1 MRYRV
6 VMLDVG
12 GRTFSHEILER
23 ISAQVREEPEIS
35 RRQLSLRVCEWMN
48 WHNAAGRAQEMSAR
62 KALAALH
69 RRGLIELPVLKQ
81 RYAFQEAVAPVVC
94 PPVAQVA
101 CMLSELG
108 AVELIR
114 VNSNELSRA
123 WRGLL
128 DAHHYLKSGPL
139 CGAQLRY
146 LVRSQRYGWLG
157 GLSYSA
163 CARRVACRDEWIGWS
178 PGARS
183 HNHPLVV
190 NNSRFLIAP
199 TVRVKCLA
207 SQVLARAQA
216 RLADDWFEV
225 YRYRPVLLET
235 YVERGRFAGTC
246 YRAANWQHVG
256 NTRGRGRQGN
266 GASIK
271 DVYVLALSGDW
282 QKRLCRDTDGQV
294 RMRAPRV
301 GQAPRDWIE
310 AELGGADMGDAR
322 LTARLLEMTGMFY
335 ARPTANI
342 PQACGSA
349 SSAKAAY
356 RFLDNEKIQWQ
367 AILQPHYAATE
378 ARVREEALVLV
389 AQDTTTLNYSTHPHT
404 QGLGPIGTQSEKVRG
419 LMVHDTL
426 AFSAQGIPL
435 GLLNLQCWA
444 RDGIGSRHERH
455 SLPIEHKESF
465 KWIESYAAVS
475 AVQARARKTR
485 MVVMA
490 DREAD
495 IHEVFAAQANTPHG
509 AHLLIRAER
518 SRNRQVVGEDEA
530 HALLWDTLTQ
540 QALLGTRE
548 ILIPPSEKR
557 PARQATLA
565 VRSAKVTLQPPHR
578 SRHLAPVGV
587 WAVLAQE
594 VNPPPEVEA
603 LEWMLLTTVAVSHKE
618 DAFERLNWYAR
629 RWGIEVYHR
638 ILKSGCRVEARQ
650 LEQAHRLLNCLAID
664 LIVAWRIYHLTAL
677 GEQTPEVPCTIYF
690 TDSEWKALCTF
701 VSRTKTPPELPPSLN
716 AAVRLLGQL
725 GGHLGRNG
733 DGHPGTEV
741 LWRGMTR
748 LTDIGLAYELYHS
761 DSTL

>member
-1 MRYRV
+1 MLYCV
-6 VMLDVG
+6 VMVGIG

-23 ISAQVREEPEIS
+23 ISAEVQAQPEIS

-48 WHNAAGRAQEMSAR
+48 WRNAAGRAQEMSCR
-62 KALAALH
+62 KSLLALH
-69 RRGLIELPVLKQ
+69 RRGVIELPALKQ
-81 RYAFQEAVAPVVC
+81 RYAFQDTRALVAC
-94 PPVAQVA
+94 PPVAQVS
-101 CMLSELG
+101 CTLTELG
-108 AVELIR
+108 EVVLIR
-114 VNSNELSRA
+114 VSSNELSRL

-146 LVRSQRYGWLG
+146 LVRSERYGWLG

-163 CARRVACRDEWIGWS
+163 CALRVACRDEWIGWT
-178 PGARS
+178 PDARE
-183 HNHPLVV
+183 HNHALVV

-207 SQVLARAQA
+207 SWVLARAQA
-216 RLADDWFEV
+216 RLAEDWEAA

-271 DVYVLALSGDW
+271 DVYVLPVSGDW
-282 QKRLCRDTDGQV
+282 QQRLCREADGVV
-294 RMRAPRV
+294 RVRAPRV
-301 GQAPRDWIE
+301 GRAPRDWIE

-322 LTARLLEMTGMFY
+322 LTARLLEMTGRFY
-335 ARPTANI
+335 AKPTANI

-349 SSAKAAY
+349 MAAKAAY

-367 AILQPHYAATE
+367 AILEPHYAATE
-378 ARVREEALVLV
+378 ARVRDEPVVLV

-404 QGLGPIGTQSEKVRG
+404 QGLGPIGTQSEQVRG
-419 LMVHDTL
+419 LMVHDTM
-426 AFSAQGIPL
+426 AFSAQGVPL

-444 RDGIGSRHERH
+444 REGIGSRAARH
-455 SLPIEHKESF
+455 SLPIEEKESF
-465 KWIESYAAVS
+465 KWIESYQAVS
-475 AVQARARKTR
+475 AVQARARNTQ

-495 IHEVFAAQANTPHG
+495 LHEVFAAQANTPHG
-509 AHLLIRAER
+509 AQLLIRAER
-518 SRNRQVVGEDEA
+518 SRNRQVIGEDET
-530 HALLWDTLTQ
+530 HASLWCTLTQ
-540 QALLGTRE
+540 QPVIGTRE
-548 ILIPPSEKR
+548 ILIPPSEQR
-557 PARQATLA
+557 AARQATLE
-565 VRSAKVTLQPPHR
+565 VRSASVTLKPPQR
-578 SRHLAPVGV
+578 SPHLAPVAV
-587 WAVLAQE
+587 WAVWAQE
-594 VNPPPEVEA
+594 VNPPAEVEA
-603 LEWMLLTTVAVSHKE
+603 LEWMLLTTVAVKHQQ

-701 VSRTKTPPELPPSLN
+701 VSRTQTPPALPPSLN
-716 AAVRLLGQL
+716 EAVRLLGQL
-725 GGHLGRNG
+725 GGHLGRTG

-748 LTDIGLAYELYHS
+748 LADIGSAYELYHS
-761 DSTL
+761 APTT

>member
-1 MRYRV
+1 MV
-6 VMLDVG
+6 TIG
-12 GRTFSHEILER
+12 GRSFSQETLDR
-23 ISAQVREEPEIS
+23 ITAVVQAEPDIS

-48 WHNAAGRAQEMSAR
+48 WHNAAGRAQEMSCR
-62 KALAALH
+62 KGLMTLH
-69 RRGLIELPVLKQ
+69 RRGVIELPALKQ
-81 RYAFQEAVAPVVC
+81 RYAFHEPRAPVAC
-94 PPVAQVA
+94 PPVAQVSCTLA
-101 CMLSELG
+101 ELG
-108 AVELIR
+108 EVGLMR
-114 VNSNELSRA
+114 VSGNELSRV

-128 DAHHYLKSGPL
+128 DTHHYLKSGPL

-146 LVRSQRYGWLG
+146 LVRSERYGWLG

-163 CARRVACRDEWIGWS
+163 CARRVECRDEWIGWT
-178 PGARS
+178 PAARE

-207 SQVLARAQA
+207 SWVLARAQA
-216 RLADDWFEV
+216 RLADDWEAV

-246 YRAANWQHVG
+246 YRAANWRQVG
-256 NTRGRGRQGN
+256 NTRGRGRQGH

-271 DVYVLALSGDW
+271 DVYVLPVSGDW
-282 QKRLCRDTDGQV
+282 QPRLCREADGQV
-294 RMRAPRV
+294 RARAPRLPR
-301 GQAPRDWIE
+301 APADWIE
-310 AELGGADMGDAR
+310 AELGRANMGDAR

-335 ARPTANI
+335 AKPTANI

-349 SSAKAAY
+349 MAAKAAY
-356 RFLDNEKIQWQ
+356 RFLDNEKIGWQ
-367 AILQPHYAATE
+367 AILEPHYAATE
-378 ARVREEALVLV
+378 ARVREQALVLV
-389 AQDTTTLNYSTHPHT
+389 AQDTTSLNYSTHPHT
-404 QGLGPIGTQSEKVRG
+404 QGLGPIGTQSEQVRG
-419 LMVHDTL
+419 LMVHDTM
-426 AFSAQGIPL
+426 AFTAQGVPL

-444 RDGIGSRHERH
+444 REGIGSRAERH
-455 SLPIEHKESF
+455 RKPIEEKESF

-475 AVQARARKTR
+475 AVQARARKTQ

-495 IHEVFAAQANTPHG
+495 IHEVFAAQAHTPHG
-509 AHLLIRAER
+509 AQLLIRAER
-518 SRNRQVVGEDEA
+518 SRNRQVLGEDET
-530 HALLWDTLTQ
+530 HASLWRTLGQ
-540 QALLGTRE
+540 QPLLGTRE
-548 ILIPPSEKR
+548 ILIPPSEQR
-557 PARQATLA
+557 AARQATLE
-565 VRSAKVTLQPPHR
+565 VRSAPVTLKAPRRASHLPPV
-578 SRHLAPVGV
+578 AV
-587 WAVLAQE
+587 WAVWAQE
-594 VNPPPEVEA
+594 LNPPAEVEA
-603 LEWMLLTTVAVSHKE
+603 LEWMLLTTVAVQRKE

-677 GEQTPEVPCTIYF
+677 GEQTPEMPCTIYF

-701 VSRTKTPPELPPSLN
+701 VSRTKTPPALPPSLN
-716 AAVRLLGQL
+716 EAVRLLGKL

-748 LTDIGLAYELYHS
+748 LADIGFAYDLYHS
-761 DSTL
+761 DSTM

>member
-1 MRYRV
+1 MV
-6 VMLDVG
+6 GIG
-12 GRTFSHEILER
+12 GRIFSQEILER
-23 ISAQVREEPEIS
+23 ISAQVRAQPDLS

-48 WHNAAGRAQEMSAR
+48 WRNAAGRAQEMSCR
-62 KALAALH
+62 KTLAALH
-69 RRGLIELPVLKQ
+69 RRGLIELPALKQ
-81 RYAFQEAVAPVVC
+81 RYAFQEARVPVAC
-94 PPVAQVA
+94 PPVAQIA
-101 CMLSELG
+101 CTLAELG
-108 AVELIR
+108 EVALMR
-114 VNSNELSRA
+114 VSSNELSRV

-146 LVRSQRYGWLG
+146 LVRSERYGWLG

-163 CARRVACRDEWIGWS
+163 CALRVECRDAWIGWTQD
-178 PGARS
+178 ARE

-199 TVRVKCLA
+199 TVQVKCLA
-207 SQVLARAQA
+207 SWVLARTQA

-225 YRYRPVLLET
+225 YHYRPLLLET

-246 YRAANWQHVG
+246 YRAANWRQVG

-271 DVYVLALSGDW
+271 DVYVLPLAGDW
-282 QKRLCRDTDGQV
+282 QQHLCREADGQV
-294 RMRAPRV
+294 RTRAPRITRT
-301 GQAPRDWIE
+301 PRDWIE
-310 AELGGADMGDAR
+310 AELGGANMGDAR

-335 ARPTANI
+335 AKPTANI

-349 SSAKAAY
+349 FAAKAAY
-356 RFLDNEKIQWQ
+356 RFLDNEKIHWQ
-367 AILQPHYAATE
+367 AILDPHYAATE
-378 ARVREEALVLV
+378 ARIREHALVLV

-404 QGLGPIGTQSEKVRG
+404 QGLGPIGTQSENVRG
-419 LMVHDTL
+419 LMVHDTM
-426 AFSAQGIPL
+426 AFTVQGVPL

-444 RDGIGSRHERH
+444 REGIGSRAQRH
-455 SLPIEHKESF
+455 SLPIEEKESF
-465 KWIESYAAVS
+465 KWIESYQAVS

-495 IHEVFAAQANTPHG
+495 IHEVFAAQASTPHG
-509 AHLLIRAER
+509 AQLLIRAER
-518 SRNRQVVGEDEA
+518 SRNRQVLGEEDP
-530 HALLWDTLTQ
+530 HALLWDTLAQ

-548 ILIPPSEKR
+548 ILIPPNEKR
-557 PARQATLA
+557 AARQAILE
-565 VRSAKVTLQPPHR
+565 VRSAKVALKPPRR
-578 SRHLAPVGV
+578 SAHLPPVTV

-594 VNPPPEVEA
+594 INPSREIEA
-603 LEWMLLTTVAVSHKE
+603 LEWMLLTTVPVKHKE

-664 LIVAWRIYHLTAL
+664 LVVAWRIYHLTAL
-677 GEQTPEVPCTIYF
+677 GEQTPQVPCTIYF
-690 TDSEWKALCTF
+690 TDTEWKALCTF
-701 VSRTKTPPELPPSLN
+701 VSRTKTPPALPPSLN
-716 AAVRLLGQL
+716 EAVRLLGQL

-741 LWRGMTR
+741 LWRGMAR
-748 LTDIGLAYELYHS
+748 LADIGLAYEIYHS

>member
-1 MRYRV
+1 MV
-6 VMLDVG
+6 SVG
-12 GRTFSHEILER
+12 GRSFSQEILER
-23 ISAQVREEPEIS
+23 INAQVRAQPGLS

-48 WHNAAGRAQEMSAR
+48 WRNRAGRAQEMSCR
-62 KALAALH
+62 KALAALQ
-69 RRGLIELPVLKQ
+69 RRGLIELPALKQ
-81 RYAFQEAVAPVVC
+81 RYAFQEARAPVVC
-94 PPVAQVA
+94 PPVAQVSCA
-101 CMLSELG
+101 LAELG
-108 AVELIR
+108 EVELIR
-114 VNSNELSRA
+114 VSGNALSRA

-146 LVRSQRYGWLG
+146 LVRSARYGWLG

-163 CARRVACRDEWIGWS
+163 CARRVECRDAWIGWTHA
-178 PGARS
+178 ARS

-207 SQVLARAQA
+207 SWVLARAQA
-216 RLADDWFEV
+216 RLAGDWYEV
-225 YRYRPVLLET
+225 YRYRPLLLET

-246 YRAANWQHVG
+246 YRAANWRLVG
-256 NTRGRGRQGN
+256 NTRGRGRQGS

-271 DVYVLALSGDW
+271 DVYVLPLAGDW
-282 QKRLCRDTDGQV
+282 QQPLCREADGQV
-294 RMRAPRV
+294 RLRAARIAA
-301 GQAPRDWIE
+301 APRDWIE
-310 AELGGADMGDAR
+310 AELGGANMGDAR
-322 LTARLLEMTGMFY
+322 LTARLLQMTGMFY
-335 ARPTANI
+335 AKPTANI

-349 SSAKAAY
+349 MAAKAAY

-367 AILQPHYAATE
+367 AILEPHYAASE
-378 ARVREEALVLV
+378 ARVREHALVLV

-404 QGLGPIGTQSEKVRG
+404 QGLGPIGTESEKVRG
-419 LMVHDTL
+419 LMVHDTM
-426 AFSAQGIPL
+426 AFTAQGVPL

-444 RDGIGSRHERH
+444 REGIGSRAQRH
-455 SLPIEHKESF
+455 RLPIEDKESF
-465 KWIESYAAVS
+465 KWIESYQAVS
-475 AVQARARKTR
+475 AVQARVRNTR
-485 MVVMA
+485 LVVMA

-495 IHEVFAAQANTPHG
+495 IHEVFAAQAATPRG
-509 AHLLIRAER
+509 AQLLIRAER
-518 SRNRQVVGEDEA
+518 SRNRQVLGAEA
-530 HALLWDTLTQ
+530 EASHALLWDTLAQ

-548 ILIPPSEKR
+548 ILIPPSDKR
-557 PARQATLA
+557 AARQATLE
-565 VRSAKVTLQPPHR
+565 VRSAKVVLKPPQR
-578 SRHLAPVGV
+578 SGHLPAVTV

-594 VNPPPEVEA
+594 LNPPREVEA
-603 LEWMLLTTVAVSHKE
+603 LEWMLLTTVPVKHKE

-664 LIVAWRIYHLTAL
+664 GVVAWRIYHLTAL

-690 TDSEWKALCTF
+690 TDAEWKALCTF
-701 VSRTKTPPELPPSLN
+701 VSRTKTPPALPPSLN
-716 AAVRLLGQL
+716 EAVRLLGQL

-748 LTDIGLAYELYHS
+748 LADIGLAYEIYHS
-761 DSTL
+761 DSTR

>member
-1 MRYRV
+1 MRYCV
-6 VMLDVG
+6 FMLIIG
-12 GRTFSHEILER
+12 GRTFSQEILDR
-23 ISAQVREEPEIS
+23 IGAQVRAQPEIS

-48 WHNAAGRAQEMSAR
+48 WHNAAGRAQEMSCR

-69 RRGLIELPVLKQ
+69 RRGVIELPALKQ
-81 RYAFQEAVAPVVC
+81 RYAFQEAVAPLAC
-94 PPVAQVA
+94 APVAQVA
-101 CMLSELG
+101 CALAELG
-108 AVELIR
+108 EVELVR
-114 VNSNELSRA
+114 VGSNELSRV

-128 DAHHYLKSGPL
+128 DAHHYLRSGPL

-146 LVRSQRYGWLG
+146 LVRSERYGWLG

-163 CARRVACRDEWIGWS
+163 CARRVECRDEWIGWS
-178 PGARS
+178 PGARR

-216 RLADDWFEV
+216 RLAGDWFEV

-246 YRAANWQHVG
+246 YRAANWRHVG
-256 NTRGRGRQGN
+256 NTRGRGRQGG

-271 DVYVLALSGDW
+271 DVYVLALSGGW
-282 QKRLCRDTDGQV
+282 QARLCRDPEGQV
-294 RMRAPRV
+294 RARAPRV

-310 AELGGADMGDAR
+310 AELGGANMGDAR
-322 LTARLLEMTGMFY
+322 LTARLLEMTGRFY
-335 ARPTANI
+335 AKPTANI

-349 SSAKAAY
+349 MAAKAAY

-367 AILQPHYAATE
+367 AILEPHYAATE
-378 ARVREEALVLV
+378 ARMREHPVVLV
-389 AQDTTTLNYSTHPHT
+389 AQDTTTLNYSAHPHT

-426 AFSAQGIPL
+426 AFTAQGVPL

-444 RDGIGSRHERH
+444 REGIGSRHVRH
-455 SLPIEHKESF
+455 RLPIEDKESF

-475 AVQARARKTR
+475 AVQARVRKTR

-490 DREAD
+490 DREAG
-495 IHEVFAAQANTPHG
+495 IHEVFAAQAATPRG

-518 SRNRQVVGEDEA
+518 SRNRQVVGEDDT
-530 HALLWDTLTQ
+530 HALLWDTLAQ
-540 QALLGTRE
+540 QAPVGQRE

-557 PARQATLA
+557 AARQASLE
-565 VRSAKVTLQPPHR
+565 VRSAPVVLKPPKR
-578 SRHLAPVGV
+578 TPHLAPVAV

-594 VNPPPEVEA
+594 VNPPRETEG
-603 LEWMLLTTVAVSHKE
+603 LEWMLLTSVAVSHKE

-664 LIVAWRIYHLTAL
+664 LVVAWRIYHLTTL
-677 GEQTPEVPCTIYF
+677 GEQTPQVPCTIYF
-690 TDSEWKALCTF
+690 TDPEWKALCTF
-701 VSRTKTPPELPPSLN
+701 VSRTKTPPRLPPSLN
-716 AAVRLLGQL
+716 EAVRLLGQL

-748 LTDIGLAYELYHS
+748 LADIGLAYEIYHS
-761 DSTL
+761 DSTM

>member
-1 MRYRV
+1 MV
-6 VMLDVG
+6 SLG
-12 GRTFSHEILER
+12 GRSFSQEILDR
-23 ISAQVREEPEIS
+23 ICTVVKAQPGIS

-48 WHNAAGRAQEMSAR
+48 WRNAAGRVQEMSCR
-62 KALAALH
+62 KTLLALQ

-81 RYAFQEAVAPVVC
+81 RYAFQEARAPVAC
-94 PPVAQVA
+94 PPVAQVSCTLA
-101 CMLSELG
+101 ELG
-108 AVELIR
+108 EVQLMR
-114 VNSNELSRA
+114 VTSNELSRV

-128 DAHHYLKSGPL
+128 DTYHYLKSGPL

-146 LVRSQRYGWLG
+146 LVRSERYGWLG

-163 CARRVACRDEWIGWS
+163 CARRVECRDEWVGWTHA
-178 PGARS
+178 ARE

-207 SQVLARAQA
+207 SWVLARAQA
-216 RLADDWFEV
+216 RLADDWEAL
-225 YRYRPVLLET
+225 YRYRPALLET

-246 YRAANWQHVG
+246 YRAANWRHVG
-256 NTRGRGRQGN
+256 NTRGRGRQGS

-271 DVYVLALSGDW
+271 DVYLMPVSGDW
-282 QKRLCRDTDGQV
+282 QARLCREADGQV
-294 RMRAPRV
+294 RVRAARV
-301 GQAPRDWIE
+301 GRAPRDWIE
-310 AELGGADMGDAR
+310 AELGGANMGDAR

-335 ARPTANI
+335 AKPTANI
-342 PQACGSA
+342 PQACASA
-349 SSAKAAY
+349 MAAKAAY

-367 AILQPHYAATE
+367 AILDPHYAATE
-378 ARVREEALVLV
+378 ARVREQPLVLV
-389 AQDTTTLNYSTHPHT
+389 AQDTTSLNYSTHPHT

-419 LMVHDTL
+419 LMVHDTM
-426 AFSAQGIPL
+426 AFTARGIPL

-444 RDGIGSRHERH
+444 RDGIGSRDERH
-455 SLPIEHKESF
+455 SKPIEDKESF
-465 KWIESYAAVS
+465 KWLESYAAVS
-475 AVQARARKTR
+475 AVQQRVRKTQ

-509 AHLLIRAER
+509 AQLLIRAER
-518 SRNRQVVGEDEA
+518 SRNRQVLGEEEA
-530 HALLWDTLTQ
+530 HASLWRTLEQ
-540 QALLGTRE
+540 QEPIGTRE

-557 PARQATLA
+557 AARKATLE
-565 VRSAKVTLQPPHR
+565 VRSAPVTLRPPKR
-578 SRHLAPVGV
+578 SPHLAPVAL

-594 VNPPPEVEA
+594 LNPAPEVEG
-603 LEWMLLTTVAVSHKE
+603 LEWMLLTTVAVQHKE

-664 LIVAWRIYHLTAL
+664 LVVAWRIYHLTTL
-677 GEQTPEVPCTIYF
+677 GEKTPEVPCTIYF

-701 VSRTKTPPELPPSLN
+701 VSRTKTPPKLPPSLN
-716 AAVRLLGQL
+716 EAVRLLGQL
-725 GGHLGRNG
+725 GGHLGRKR

-741 LWRGMTR
+741 LWRGMAR

-761 DSTL
+761 DSPCRN

>member
-1 MRYRV
+1 
-6 VMLDVG
+6 MLDVG
-12 GRTFSHEILER
+12 GRTVLQEILER
-23 ISAQVREEPEIS
+23 IRAQVRTEPEIS
-35 RRQLSLRVCEWMN
+35 RRQLSLRVCEWMDWN
-48 WHNAAGRAQEMSAR
+48 NAAGRAQEMSAR
-62 KALAALH
+62 KALATLH

-81 RYAFQEAVAPVVC
+81 RYAFQEAAAPAAC

-101 CMLSELG
+101 CTLG
-108 AVELIR
+108 DLGCVELVR
-114 VNSNELSRA
+114 VNSNELSRV

-128 DAHHYLKSGPL
+128 DTHHYLKSGPL

-146 LVRSQRYGWLG
+146 LVRSERYGWLG

-163 CARRVACRDEWIGWS
+163 CARRVDCRDEWIGWS
-178 PGARS
+178 PSARS
-183 HNHPLVV
+183 HNHPWVV

-216 RLADDWFEV
+216 RLAEDWFEV

-246 YRAANWQHVG
+246 YRAANWSYVG
-256 NTRGRGRQGN
+256 TTHGRGRDGN

-271 DVYVLALSGDW
+271 DVYVRALSGDW
-282 QKRLCRDTDGQV
+282 QSRLCRDSDGQV
-294 RMRAPRV
+294 RTRAPRAAR
-301 GQAPRDWIE
+301 APRDWIE

-335 ARPTANI
+335 AKPTANI

-349 SSAKAAY
+349 MAAKAAY
-356 RFLDNEKIQWQ
+356 RFLDNEKIHWQ
-367 AILQPHYAATE
+367 GILEPHYASTE
-378 ARVREEALVLV
+378 ARVREEALALV

-426 AFSAQGIPL
+426 AFTAQGVPL

-455 SLPIEHKESF
+455 RLPIEEKESF

-495 IHEVFAAQANTPHG
+495 IHEVFAARADTPHG

-518 SRNRQVVGEDEA
+518 SRNRGVVGEDETP
-530 HALLWDTLTQ
+530 ALLWDTLTP
-540 QALLGTRE
+540 QAPIGRRE

-557 PARQATLA
+557 AARQATLD
-565 VRSAKVTLQPPHR
+565 VRSAPVILRPPKR
-578 SRHLAPVGV
+578 TPNLAPVKV

-594 VNPPPEVEA
+594 VSPPPGVEG
-603 LEWMLLTTVAVSHKE
+603 LEWMLLTTVAVQHKQ

-664 LIVAWRIYHLTAL
+664 LVVAWRIYHLTTL
-677 GEQTPEVPCTIYF
+677 GEQTPDVPCTIYF
-690 TDSEWKALCTF
+690 TGSEWKALCTF
-701 VSRTKTPPELPPSLN
+701 VNRTKTPPQLPPSLN
-716 AAVRLLGQL
+716 EAVRLLGQL

-733 DGHPGTEV
+733 DGQPGAEV

-748 LTDIGLAYELYHS
+748 LNDIGLAYELYNR
-761 DSTL
+761 DSTM

>member
-1 MRYRV
+1 MV
-6 VMLDVG
+6 KMG
-12 GRTFSHEILER
+12 GRTFSQEVLDR
-23 ISAQVREEPEIS
+23 ITAQVLAQPDIS
-35 RRQLSLRVCEWMN
+35 RRQLSLRVCQWMN
-48 WHNAAGRAQEMSAR
+48 WHNAAGRPQEMSCR
-62 KALAALH
+62 KSLVELH
-69 RRGLIELPVLKQ
+69 RRGLIELPALKR
-81 RYAFQEAVAPVVC
+81 RYAFQEARAPVAC
-94 PPVAQVA
+94 PPVAQVSCTLA
-101 CMLSELG
+101 ELG
-108 AVELIR
+108 EVELMR
-114 VNSNELSRA
+114 VSSNELSRV

-146 LVRSQRYGWLG
+146 LVRSERYGWLG

-163 CARRVACRDEWIGWS
+163 CAWRVECRDEWIGWTQA
-178 PGARS
+178 ARE

-190 NNSRFLIAP
+190 NNSRFLIVP

-207 SQVLARAQA
+207 SWVLARAQA
-216 RLADDWFEV
+216 RLADDWEAA
-225 YRYRPVLLET
+225 YRYRPALLET

-246 YRAANWQHVG
+246 YRAANWRHVG
-256 NTRGRGRQGN
+256 NTRGRGRQGE

-271 DVYVLALSGDW
+271 DVYVLPLSGDW
-282 QKRLCRDTDGQV
+282 QSRVCCEADGQV
-294 RMRAPRV
+294 RVRAARV
-301 GQAPRDWIE
+301 GGAPRDWIE
-310 AELGGADMGDAR
+310 AELGGANMGDAR

-335 ARPTANI
+335 AKPTANI
-342 PQACGSA
+342 PQACASA
-349 SSAKAAY
+349 MAAKAAY
-356 RFLDNEKIQWQ
+356 RFLDNEKVQWQ
-367 AILQPHYAATE
+367 AILDAHYAATE
-378 ARVREEALVLV
+378 ARVREQALVLV
-389 AQDTTTLNYSTHPHT
+389 AQDTTSLNYSSHPHT

-444 RDGIGSRHERH
+444 REGIGSRDERH
-455 SLPIEHKESF
+455 SKPIEDKESF
-465 KWIESYAAVS
+465 KWLDSYAAVS
-475 AVQARARKTR
+475 AVQQRVRKTQL
-485 MVVMA
+485 VLMA

-495 IHEVFAAQANTPHG
+495 IHEVFAAQASTPNG
-509 AHLLIRAER
+509 AQLLIRAER
-518 SRNRQVVGEDEA
+518 SRNRQVLTEEET
-530 HALLWDTLTQ
+530 HASLWRTLEQ
-540 QALLGTRE
+540 QAPIGTRE

-557 PARQATLA
+557 AARKASLE
-565 VRSAKVTLQPPHR
+565 VRSAKVTLKPPKR
-578 SRHLAPVGV
+578 SPHLAPVAL

-594 VNPPPEVEA
+594 LDPPAQVEG
-603 LEWMLLTTVAVSHKE
+603 LEWMLLTSVAVNRKE
-618 DAFERLNWYAR
+618 DAFERLTWYAR

-664 LIVAWRIYHLTAL
+664 LVVAWRIYHLTAL

-701 VSRTKTPPELPPSLN
+701 VPRTKTPPKLPPSLN
-716 AAVRLLGQL
+716 EAVRLLGQL

-748 LTDIGLAYELYHS
+748 LADIGLAYDLYHS
-761 DSTL
+761 DSTK

>member
-1 MRYRV
+1 MV
-6 VMLDVG
+6 SLG
-12 GRTFSHEILER
+12 GRSFSQEILDR
-23 ISAQVREEPEIS
+23 VTALVRAQPGIS

-48 WHNAAGRAQEMSAR
+48 WHNAAGRAQEMSCR
-62 KALAALH
+62 KTLVGLH
-69 RRGLIELPVLKQ
+69 RRGLIELPALKQ
-81 RYAFQEAVAPVVC
+81 RYAFQEARAPVAC
-94 PPVAQVA
+94 PPVAQVSCTLA
-101 CMLSELG
+101 ELG
-108 AVELIR
+108 EVALMR
-114 VNSNELSRA
+114 VTSNELSKV

-128 DAHHYLKSGPL
+128 DTHHYLKSGPL

-146 LVRSQRYGWLG
+146 LVRSARYGWLG

-163 CARRVACRDEWIGWS
+163 CAWRVECRDEWIGWS
-178 PGARS
+178 NDARK
-183 HNHPLVV
+183 HNQALVV

-207 SQVLARAQA
+207 SWVLARAQA
-216 RLADDWFEV
+216 RLADDWEAL

-246 YRAANWQHVG
+246 YRAANWRHVG
-256 NTRGRGRQGN
+256 NTRGRGRQGH

-271 DVYVLALSGDW
+271 DVYVLPVLGDW
-282 QKRLCRDTDGQV
+282 QARLCREADAQV
-294 RMRAPRV
+294 RARAPRFPR
-301 GQAPRDWIE
+301 APRDWIE
-310 AELGGADMGDAR
+310 AELGGANMGDAR

-335 ARPTANI
+335 AKPTANI

-349 SSAKAAY
+349 MAAKAAY

-367 AILQPHYAATE
+367 AILDPHYAATE
-378 ARVREEALVLV
+378 ARVREQSLVLV
-389 AQDTTTLNYSTHPHT
+389 AQDTTTLNYSSHPHT

-426 AFSAQGIPL
+426 AFTAQGVAL

-444 RDGIGSRHERH
+444 REGIGSRDARH
-455 SLPIEHKESF
+455 SKPIEDKESF

-475 AVQARARKTR
+475 AVQARTRKTQL
-485 MVVMA
+485 VVMA

-495 IHEVFAAQANTPHG
+495 IHEVFAAQATTAHG
-509 AHLLIRAER
+509 AQLLIRAER
-518 SRNRQVVGEDEA
+518 SRNRQVLDEA
-530 HALLWDTLTQ
+530 ESHASLWPTLER

-548 ILIPPSEKR
+548 ILIPPSDKR
-557 PARQATLA
+557 AARQATLE
-565 VRSAKVTLQPPHR
+565 VRSAQVVLKPPKR
-578 SRHLAPVGV
+578 SAHLAPVAV

-594 VNPPPEVEA
+594 LDPPAQIEG
-603 LEWMLLTTVAVSHKE
+603 LEWMLLTTVPVKRKE

-677 GEQTPEVPCTIYF
+677 GEHTPEVPCTIYF

-701 VSRTKTPPELPPSLN
+701 VSRTKSPPALPPSLN
-716 AAVRLLGQL
+716 EAVRLLGKL

-733 DGHPGTEV
+733 DAHPGTEV

-748 LTDIGLAYELYHS
+748 LADIGLAYNLYHS

>member
-1 MRYRV
+1 MRYGV
-6 VMLDVG
+6 VVVSIG
-12 GRTFSHEILER
+12 GRTFSQEILAR
-23 ISAQVREEPEIS
+23 ISAEVRAEPDIS
-35 RRQLSLRVCEWMN
+35 RRQLSLRVCAWMN
-48 WHNAAGRAQEMSAR
+48 WHNGAGRAQEMSCR
-62 KALAALH
+62 KSLLALH
-69 RRGLIELPVLKQ
+69 RRGLIELPALKQ
-81 RYAFQEAVAPVVC
+81 RYAFQEVRVPVAC
-94 PPVAQVA
+94 PPVAQVSCTLA
-101 CMLSELG
+101 QLG
-108 AVELIR
+108 EVALMR
-114 VNSNELSRA
+114 VSSNELSRV

-146 LVRSQRYGWLG
+146 LVRSARYGWLG

-163 CARRVACRDEWIGWS
+163 CAWRVECRDEWIGWS
-178 PGARS
+178 HAARE

-207 SQVLARAQA
+207 SWVLARAQA
-216 RLADDWFEV
+216 RLADDWEAL

-246 YRAANWQHVG
+246 YRAANWRHVG
-256 NTRGRGRQGN
+256 NTRGRGRQGG

-271 DVYVLALSGDW
+271 DVYVLPLSGDW
-282 QKRLCRDTDGQV
+282 QARVCREADGQV
-294 RMRAPRV
+294 RVRAARIAR
-301 GQAPRDWIE
+301 APRDWIE
-310 AELGGADMGDAR
+310 AELGGANMGDAR

-335 ARPTANI
+335 AKPTANI

-349 SSAKAAY
+349 MAAKAAY
-356 RFLDNEKIQWQ
+356 RFVDNEKVQWQ
-367 AILQPHYAATE
+367 AILDPHYAATE
-378 ARVREEALVLV
+378 ARVREQPLVLV
-389 AQDTTTLNYSTHPHT
+389 AQDTTSLNYSSHPHT

-426 AFSAQGIPL
+426 AFTAQGIPL

-444 RDGIGSRHERH
+444 RDGVGSRAERH
-455 SLPIEHKESF
+455 SKPIEDKESF

-475 AVQARARKTR
+475 AVQERARNTQ

-495 IHEVFAAQANTPHG
+495 IHEVFAAQANTAHG
-509 AHLLIRAER
+509 AQLLIRAER
-518 SRNRQVVGEDEA
+518 SRNRQVVGEEQT
-530 HALLWDTLTQ
+530 HASLWRTLGQ
-540 QALLGTRE
+540 QGLLGTRE

-557 PARQATLA
+557 AARQATLE
-565 VRSAKVTLQPPHR
+565 VRSAKVTLKPPHR
-578 SRHLAPVGV
+578 SAHLAPVAV

-594 VNPPPEVEA
+594 VNPPPQIEG
-603 LEWMLLTTVAVSHKE
+603 LEWMLLTTVAVHRKE
-618 DAFERLNWYAR
+618 DAFERLSWYAR

-690 TDSEWKALCTF
+690 TDAEWKALCTF
-701 VSRTKTPPELPPSLN
+701 VSRIKTPPALPPSLN
-716 AAVRLLGQL
+716 EAVRLLGQL
-725 GGHLGRNG
+725 GGHLGRHG

-748 LTDIGLAYELYHS
+748 LADIGLAYELYHS
-761 DSTL
+761 DSTM

>member
-1 MRYRV
+1 MV
-6 VMLDVG
+6 SIG
-12 GRTFSHEILER
+12 GRTFSQDILAR
-23 ISAQVREEPEIS
+23 ITETVRAEPEIS
-35 RRQLSLRVCEWMN
+35 RRRLSLRVCEWMN
-48 WHNAAGRAQEMSAR
+48 WHNAAGRAQEMSCR
-62 KALAALH
+62 KTLLALH
-69 RRGLIELPVLKQ
+69 RQGMIELPALEH
-81 RYAFQEAVAPVVC
+81 RYGFQGPRAALAC
-94 PPVAQVA
+94 PPVAQVSCTLA
-101 CMLSELG
+101 ELG
-108 AVELIR
+108 EVVLMP
-114 VNSNELSRA
+114 VSSNALSRL

-146 LVRSQRYGWLG
+146 LVRSARYGWLG

-163 CARRVACRDEWIGWS
+163 CARRVACRDEWIGWTEQ
-178 PGARS
+178 ARVR
-183 HNHPLVV
+183 NHALVV
-190 NNSRFLIAP
+190 NNSRFLIVP

-207 SQVLARAQA
+207 SWVLARAQA
-216 RLADDWFEV
+216 RLAQDWEAA

-256 NTRGRGRQGN
+256 NTCGRGRQGN

-271 DVYVLALSGDW
+271 DVYVLPVSGDW
-282 QKRLCRDTDGQV
+282 QHRLCRNGEAEV
-294 RMRAPRV
+294 RTRAPRV
-301 GQAPRDWIE
+301 ARAPRDWIE

-335 ARPTANI
+335 AKPTANI

-349 SSAKAAY
+349 MAAKATY
-356 RFLDNEKIQWQ
+356 RFLDNEKVQWQ
-367 AILQPHYAATE
+367 AILEPHYAATE
-378 ARVREEALVLV
+378 ARVREHPVVLV

-404 QGLGPIGTQSEKVRG
+404 QGLGPIGTDSEKVRG
-419 LMVHDTL
+419 LMVHDTM
-426 AFSAQGIPL
+426 AFSVQGIPL

-444 RDGIGSRHERH
+444 REGIGSRHARH
-455 SLPIEHKESF
+455 RLPIEDKESF
-465 KWIESYAAVS
+465 KWIESYQAVS
-475 AVQARARKTR
+475 AVQNRCRKTQI
-485 MVVMA
+485 VVVA

-495 IHEVFAAQANTPHG
+495 IHEVFAAQASTAHG
-509 AHLLIRAER
+509 AQLLIRAER
-518 SRNRQVVGEDEA
+518 SRNRQVLDEA
-530 HALLWDTLTQ
+530 PPHTSLWHTLER
-540 QALLGTRE
+540 QALIGTRE

-557 PARQATLA
+557 AARQATLA
-565 VRSAKVTLQPPHR
+565 VRSAHVSLRPPRR
-578 SRHLAPVGV
+578 SAHLPAVSV

-594 VNPPPEVEA
+594 LNPPPEAEGV
-603 LEWMLLTTVAVSHKE
+603 EWMLLTTVAVKRPE

-664 LIVAWRIYHLTAL
+664 LVVAWRIYHLTAL

-701 VSRTKTPPELPPSLN
+701 VSRTQTPPELPPSLN
-716 AAVRLLGQL
+716 EAVRLLGQL
-725 GGHLGRNG
+725 GGHLGRTG

-748 LTDIGLAYELYHS
+748 LADIGSAYDLYHRAP
-761 DSTL
+761 TI